1 MAKIA
6 ILDIETTGFLQAG
19 GTIVEIGI
27 VELDLETGERK
38 IVFDKV
44 THEKGITREHVEKA
58 WIIKNSDMTVEE
70 IQNSQSL
77 ETIRQEVQEV
87 INSYPDG
94 VTAYNNAFDFGFL
107 EDRGFHFPNKL
118 ACPMKLS
125 TPICKIPKKR
135 GHGFKWPNVEEAYK
149 FFTGKTE
156 FIEAH
161 RGADDAMH
169 EAVIVHEL
177 YKMGVFTLS

>member
-1 MAKIA
+1 MKIA

-27 VELDLETGERK
+27 VELNLETGERK
-38 IVFDKV
+38 IVFDEV

-58 WIIKNSDMTVEE
+58 WIIKNSDLTVEA
-70 IQNSQSL
+70 IQKSRSL
-77 ETIRQEVQEV
+77 DKIKPEVQEI
-87 INSYPDG
+87 INSYENG
-94 VTAYNNAFDFGFL
+94 VTAYNNSFDFGFL
-107 EDRGFHFPNKL
+107 EDRGFHFPVKL
-118 ACPMKLS
+118 AYPMKIA
-125 TPICKIPKKR
+125 TPICKLPKKR
-135 GHGFKWPNVEEAYK
+135 GYGFKWPNVEEAYK
-149 FFTGKTE
+149 FFTGQTE

-177 YKMGVFTLS
+177 YKMGHFTV